1 LNLKKVTL
9 RNFRSFGNIPYTFDI
24 DEYQSTFLHGENG
37 AGKSTSLPHSIVY
50 CLFNKTIEQKDKL
63 SSLINSMNKNNCV
76 VTVEFTAKGKYIK
89 VTRGMKPSIFE
100 IEIDGKVLPVEATKG
115 EHQAVLESYIGCNFS
130 VFCNNIILTLA
141 QFKPFIGMSVGERRE
156 TVEQFL
162 DLTLFPLYIDKIKAD
177 IKTKKLKQEMIS
189 KSISEIQ
196 YKINASKQ
204 IVESFNGQLR
214 EASSSKEFYLDELRE
229 QYDELKA
236 PYNELEQQKTLL
248 LMSESKYDNVHVE
261 YERTLNLKSGFE
273 AKINE
278 LKSQAT
284 KYSKLKGVCVHCE
297 SVIDESITKKKV
309 QELYD
314 KAKVF
319 SENLDK
325 IKLLLDDAKKKVDE
339 KNLFH
344 EKISSL
350 NSDLKDIENQR
361 LTLESSIKRTI
372 DELKKDSEPLKEKIF
387 IEENKIKD
395 LQKELMDVNDELDDC
410 ENNISTYAE
419 ALDMFSDKGIKRSII
434 KKYIPMLNN
443 KVNEYLNAMGLYL
456 NFKMDADFKV
466 DFSSPDRN
474 GQTANSLSSGQK
486 RRVDLAVLLA
496 WRHIAELKNSV
507 KTNFLMLDEILNPL
521 DIHGHETV
529 IKMFKECFPEIRLFV
544 TSQHQEFK
552 DLFNNNIEF
561 SLVGGFTKIN

>member
-1 LNLKKVTL
+1 
-9 RNFRSFGNIPYTFDI
+9 
-24 DEYQSTFLHGENG
+24 
-37 AGKSTSLPHSIVY
+37 
-50 CLFNKTIEQKDKL
+50 
-63 SSLINSMNKNNCV
+63 M
-76 VTVEFTAKGKYIK
+76 
-89 VTRGMKPSIFE
+89 
-100 IEIDGKVLPVEATKG
+100 
-115 EHQAVLESYIGCNFS
+115 
-130 VFCNNIILTLA
+130 
-141 QFKPFIGMSVGERRE
+141 
-156 TVEQFL
+156 
-162 DLTLFPLYIDKIKAD
+162 
-177 IKTKKLKQEMIS
+177 
-189 KSISEIQ
+189 
-196 YKINASKQ
+196 
-204 IVESFNGQLR
+204 
-214 EASSSKEFYLDELRE
+214 
-229 QYDELKA
+229 
-236 PYNELEQQKTLL
+236 
-248 LMSESKYDNVHVE
+248 
-261 YERTLNLKSGFE
+261 
-273 AKINE
+273 
-278 LKSQAT
+278 
-284 KYSKLKGVCVHCE
+284 
-297 SVIDESITKKKV
+297 
-309 QELYD
+309 
-314 KAKVF
+314 F